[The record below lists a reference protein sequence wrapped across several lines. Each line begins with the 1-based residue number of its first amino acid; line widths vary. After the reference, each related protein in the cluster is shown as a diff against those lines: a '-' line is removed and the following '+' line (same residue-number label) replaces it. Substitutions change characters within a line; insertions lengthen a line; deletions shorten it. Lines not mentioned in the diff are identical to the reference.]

1 MPFTSASSRTGT
13 EHGMSVSC
21 CISNK
26 DQFSEHG
33 FSKEPYYN
41 QSKEYCEMY
50 ACKSFGM
57 LPLDGANDL
66 L

>member
-1 MPFTSASSRTGT
+1 
-13 EHGMSVSC
+13 MSVSC